1 MENLRVVSE
10 LHICP
15 EEVTFVREPISRHNV
30 AVTKGT
36 RYSPLAI
43 VPRDGRGARRDFRR
57 RLGGWLE
64 LTLLWAAEPLR
75 GKGYGARPLL
85 AAEEEVRMQGRQGTL
100 LSTFGFL
107 ARPFYERHGY
117 EVFGGLPDHP
127 AGHALLFMEKKL
139 EASGTNAEPV

>member
-1 MENLRVVSE
+1 MENLKVVSE

-15 EEVTFVREPISRHNV
+15 EVVTFVREAIARHNV
-30 AVTKGT
+30 AVTRDT
-36 RYSPLAI
+36 HYSPLAI
-43 VPRDGRGARRDFRR
+43 VLRDGRGARRDFRR

-64 LTLLWAAEPLR
+64 LTLLWVAEPLR
-75 GKGYGARPLL
+75 GRGCGERPLL
-85 AAEEEVRMQGRQGTL
+85 AAEGEARMQGCQGTL
-100 LSTFGFL
+100 LCTFSFL

-139 EASGTNAEPV
+139 EGSGTYAEPV